1 MRAAEVAM
9 MNAARSVRIDGYF
22 CTTNTINAVLRRNP
36 RRSVEATNEDF
47 AVVGIY
53 IEEDSFWSSL

>member
-22 CTTNTINAVLRRNP
+22 CTTNAVLRRKP
-36 RRSVEATNEDF
+36 RRSVEAANEDF